1 MDGKMDVIENKSKW
15 ENISNF
21 VNLEQ
26 SDQETTAAGRGGMG
40 EWRGFALEIR
50 HCPRMVGGWG

>member
-21 VNLEQ
+21 VDLER

-40 EWRGFALEIR
+40 EWRGLALEIR
-50 HCPRMVGGWG
+50 HCPRMVVGWG